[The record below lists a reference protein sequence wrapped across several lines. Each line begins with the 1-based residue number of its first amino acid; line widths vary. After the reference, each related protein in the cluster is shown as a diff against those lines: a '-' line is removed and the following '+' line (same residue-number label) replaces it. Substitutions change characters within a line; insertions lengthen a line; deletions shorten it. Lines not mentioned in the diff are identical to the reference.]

1 MDIGQSYVQ
10 GSSMSFGHRVEL
22 VSMDAHCRDITV
34 ALYRRDDAEIP
45 IGLVHTYSRD
55 PDAAARVAFLARAM
69 VALGGLE
76 LGGNRDG
83 RPGDAVRFACGTW
96 HAAAIKRLF
105 LEAAKLSSA
114 EEPVARPLEVIDSK
128 SGLTIRV
135 IPLGAGQY
143 RVTAGD
149 DTDEAT
155 ARASSVASGLVK
167 LAELERSEDQTV
179 VGFPC
184 GWDHDPLVGLLLVR
198 ALNLRA
204 VLREAEVTASRG
216 VLVAP
221 SAQE

>member
-1 MDIGQSYVQ
+1 
-10 GSSMSFGHRVEL
+10 MSFGHRVEL
-22 VSMDAHCRDITV
+22 VPMDAQCRDITV
-34 ALYRRDDAEIP
+34 ALYRRDDAEVP

-55 PDAAARVAFLARAM
+55 PDAAARVAFLARTM

-76 LGGNRDG
+76 PVGDRDG
-83 RPGDAVRFACGTW
+83 RLSDAFSFACGAW
-96 HAAAIKRLF
+96 HTAAMRRLF

-114 EEPVARPLEVIDSK
+114 DEPLARPLETIDSK

-135 IPLGAGQY
+135 VPLGAGQY
-143 RVTAGD
+143 RVSAGG
-149 DTDEAT
+149 DTDEAA

-184 GWDHDPLVGLLLVR
+184 GWDHDQLVGLLLVR
-198 ALNLRA
+198 ALNVRA
-204 VLREAEVTASRG
+204 VLREAELTASRG
-216 VLVAP
+216 VLVTP

>member
-1 MDIGQSYVQ
+1 
-10 GSSMSFGHRVEL
+10 MSVGHRVEL
-22 VSMDAHCRDITV
+22 VPMDAHCRDITV
-34 ALYRRDDAEIP
+34 ALYRRDDAEVP

-69 VALGGLE
+69 VVLGGLE
-76 LGGNRDG
+76 PVRDRDE
-83 RPGDAVRFACGTW
+83 RPSDAFSFACCAW
-96 HAAAIKRLF
+96 HTAAIKRLF

-114 EEPVARPLEVIDSK
+114 DEPLVRPLETIDSK

-135 IPLGAGQY
+135 VPLGAGQY
-143 RVTAGD
+143 RVTADG
-149 DTDEAT
+149 DTDEAA

-198 ALNLRA
+198 ALNVRA
-204 VLREAEVTASRG
+204 VLREAELTASRG